1 MQQTALRLVQILQDA
16 GHQAYWAGGC
26 VRDFLLKKEPKD
38 YDIAT
43 NATPDQIEAV
53 FEKTIRKTLPIG
65 KAFGVILALEGDH
78 QFEVATF
85 RSDSGYSDGRRPD
98 AVLFTHAEEDA
109 KRRDFTINGLFYD
122 PVAKKIYDYV
132 GGQAD
137 LKEKLIR
144 FIGDPHQRIQEDHLR
159 ILRAIRFKNL
169 LHFQYHPDTY
179 HALKIHAPLANK
191 VSGERL
197 RDELNKIL
205 MAEDRA
211 STLNALEDLL
221 ETGVLEVVLPEL
233 YAMKGVAQPQQYHHE
248 GDVWEHAKR
257 SLDALSKYA
266 SQNVRWATL
275 LHDVGKPVTFKLKER
290 IRFDHHAQE
299 GAKIA
304 NTLLRRLA
312 FSRKD
317 LDEITWLIEHHMMLP
332 QLLDMP
338 LGRQRH
344 WFLLPNFGDLLQVF
358 AADIAGT
365 DPARYDIY
373 TQLLELY
380 TETLKKFPK
389 PPPPLLTGHEI
400 MEILGLKPGK
410 KIGQIS
416 AELREK
422 QLAHEVNTKKQAI
435 AWIKNT
441 PLPPPHA
448 LYL

>member
-1 MQQTALRLVQILQDA
+1 MQATSLKLVQILQDA
-16 GHQAYWAGGC
+16 GYQAYWAGGC

-53 FEKTIRKTLPIG
+53 FEKSIRKTIPIG

-98 AVLFTHAEEDA
+98 AVLFTHAEDDA
-109 KRRDFTINGLFYD
+109 KRRDFTVNGLFYD
-122 PVAKKIYDYV
+122 PIAKTLFDYV

-137 LKEKLIR
+137 LKEKMIR
-144 FIGDPHQRIQEDHLR
+144 FIGNPHERILEDHLR

-179 HALKIHAPLANK
+179 RAITTHARLADK

-205 MAEDRA
+205 LAEDTT

-266 SQNVRWATL
+266 SRNVRWATL

-304 NTLLRRLA
+304 HKLLRRLA
-312 FSRKD
+312 FPRKD
-317 LDEITWLIEHHMMLP
+317 MDEITWLIEHHMMLP

-344 WFLLPNFGDLLQVF
+344 WFLLPNFRDLLAVF
-358 AADIAGT
+358 EADIAGT

-373 TQLLELY
+373 TELLERHK
-380 TETLKKFPK
+380 ETLKKFPI
-389 PPPPLLTGHEI
+389 PPKPLLTGHEI
-400 MEILGLKPGK
+400 MEILNLKPGK
-410 KIGQIS
+410 KIGEIS

-422 QLAHEVNTKKQAI
+422 QLAHELNTKKQAK
-435 AWIKNT
+435 AWLKGLLS
-441 PLPPPHA
+441 P
-448 LYL
+448 

>member
-1 MQQTALRLVQILQDA
+1 MQKTSLKLVQILQDA
-16 GHQAYWAGGC
+16 GYEAYWAGGC
-26 VRDFLLKKEPKD
+26 VRDFLLKKEPQD

-53 FEKTIRKTLPIG
+53 FEKTIRKTIPIG
-65 KAFGVILALEGDH
+65 KAFGVILALEGAH

-109 KRRDFTINGLFYD
+109 KRRDFTINGIFYD
-122 PVAKKIYDYV
+122 PIAEKIYDFI

-169 LHFQYHPDTY
+169 LNFQYHPDTY
-179 HALKIHAPLANK
+179 HALTTHAALADK

-205 MAEDRA
+205 MAENTEC
-211 STLNALEDLL
+211 TLSALEDLL

-233 YAMKGVAQPQQYHHE
+233 YAMKGVAQPTQYHHE

-266 SQNVRWATL
+266 SLNVRWATL

-304 NTLLRRLA
+304 SQLLRRLA
-312 FSRKD
+312 FPRKA

-344 WFLLPNFGDLLQVF
+344 WFLLPNFRDLLAVF
-358 AADIAGT
+358 EADIAGT

-373 TQLLELY
+373 TQLLERY
-380 TETLKKFPK
+380 NETLEKFPT
-389 PPPPLLTGHEI
+389 PPKPLLTGHEI
-400 MEILGLKPGK
+400 MEILTIKPGE
-410 KIGQIS
+410 KIGEIS
-416 AELREK
+416 AILREK
-422 QLAHEVNTKKQAI
+422 QLAHELSTKKQAI
-435 AWIKNT
+435 VWLKKN
-441 PLPPPHA
+441 L
-448 LYL
+448 